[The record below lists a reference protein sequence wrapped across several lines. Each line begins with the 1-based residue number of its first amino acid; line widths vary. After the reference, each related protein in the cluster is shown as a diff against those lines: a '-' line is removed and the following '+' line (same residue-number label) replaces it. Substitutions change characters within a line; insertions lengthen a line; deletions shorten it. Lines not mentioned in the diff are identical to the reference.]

1 MLSPPRSD
9 TQQQKYALRAN
20 FVPLLRLHNT
30 TPSEHSSHPNRHI
43 MGRTRRIW
51 HRLWGS
57 HDGIAGAAADATG
70 DSNGCSVE
78 SPSTRVPTAEP
89 DLATERVEKDI
100 AKEIW
105 LDAYKKLE
113 EEEGTKKMVLAY
125 ETLLSNQL
133 NGESETV
140 SPLKQ
145 RVDFNW
151 ADRGCEPRLD
161 SSSCCGSG
169 Q

>member
-1 MLSPPRSD
+1 M
-9 TQQQKYALRAN
+9 
-20 FVPLLRLHNT
+20 
-30 TPSEHSSHPNRHI
+30 

-57 HDGIAGAAADATG
+57 HDGTAGAAADATG
-70 DSNGCSVE
+70 DSNGCSVK
-78 SPSTRVPTAEP
+78 SPATRVPTPEPTPEP
-89 DLATERVEKDI
+89 DLATEQVEKDI

-140 SPLKQ
+140 SPPKQ
-145 RVDFNW
+145 RVNFNW
-151 ADRGCEPRLD
+151 ADRGCEPRLN
-161 SSSCCGSG
+161 SSSYCGSG